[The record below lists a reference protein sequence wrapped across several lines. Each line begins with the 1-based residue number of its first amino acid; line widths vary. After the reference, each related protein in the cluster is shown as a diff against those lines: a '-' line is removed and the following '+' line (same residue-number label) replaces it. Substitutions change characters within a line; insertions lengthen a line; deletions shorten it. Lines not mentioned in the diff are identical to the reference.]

1 MSEQSFLSAW
11 RAQPLARR
19 GFLRVSAAS
28 AATVALVAATG
39 CSTTTPQPVL
49 ADPHQL
55 PLPIEDQGILYYVH
69 LLALAQA
76 TVYQKVMDTPPTDL
90 TPAERTIFASMRDH
104 AVIHRELFKYAINP
118 AAGNSSLF
126 PADFAFKLTSFTLTT
141 RAGVL
146 AAAQQLAD
154 LVAAAYPAVQPLV
167 ANVQLRALLL
177 KVASVVARHS
187 ATLHDL
193 IAPGSFASDDV
204 VESSGLLAG
213 QALTKTPTEV
223 LAVLAPFVAPYVFS
237 IACVANKG
245 GLCRA

>member
-1 MSEQSFLSAW
+1 MSEQSFSPAW
-11 RAQPLARR
+11 QAQPLARR

-39 CSTTTPQPVL
+39 CTTTTPQPVL
-49 ADPHQL
+49 ADPYQL
-55 PLPIEDQGILYYVH
+55 SLPTEDKGILYYVY

-76 TVYQKVMDTPPTDL
+76 TVYQKVMDTPPADL

-104 AVIHRELFKYAINP
+104 AVIYRELFKYAINP
-118 AAGNSSLF
+118 TAGISVF
-126 PADFAFKLTSFTLTT
+126 PTDFAFKLTSFTLTT

-154 LVAAAYPAVQPLV
+154 LAAAAYPVVLPLV
-167 ANVQLRALLL
+167 ANAQLRALLL
-177 KVASVVARHS
+177 KVASVMARHS

-193 IAPGSFASDDV
+193 ITPGSFASDDL
-204 VESSGLLAG
+204 VESTGLLAG
-213 QALTKTPTEV
+213 QARTKTPTEV

-237 IACVANKG
+237 IACVADKG

>member
-1 MSEQSFLSAW
+1 MSEQSFSPTW

-39 CSTTTPQPVL
+39 CSTTTPTPVL
-49 ADPHQL
+49 PDPYQL
-55 PLPIEDQGILYYVH
+55 PLPIEDQGILYYAH

-76 TVYQKVMDTPPTDL
+76 TVYQKVMDTPPADL
-90 TPAERTIFASMRDH
+90 TTPERAIFASMRDH

-118 AAGNSSLF
+118 AAGSIIF

-154 LVAAAYPAVQPLV
+154 LATAAYPVVLPL
-167 ANVQLRALLL
+167 AAGVQLRALLL

-204 VESSGLLAG
+204 VESTGLLAG
-213 QALTKTPTEV
+213 QARTKTPTEV

-237 IACVANKG
+237 IACVADKG